1 MGFIDE
7 MKETLDEEFNLAM
20 TENGAIGYRSTGRE
34 LLNLSYSVSSLR
46 RRSAEYICDRFSA
59 AFFAEKVNTLR
70 WLFYAADVREGLG
83 ERRLFKI
90 ILRHL
95 GNTEPKIAEAL
106 IPLVPE
112 YTRWDNLF
120 CLFDTRVGVCALD
133 FIKKQLDADI
143 AARRAGKSVSLL
155 AKWLPSPNAHSD
167 ESRGYSRIIM
177 KHLGLSN
184 AEYRR
189 LLADLRSHM
198 GVIESV
204 MSRGAFGEI
213 NYEAVPSKAN
223 VLYRKAFLRRDT
235 ERRREFLGKLA
246 RGEAKINSGV
256 LFPHDIVRAYA
267 ADDWFGNLLPEDEAL
282 EALWRGLPDY
292 VQGRGGTL
300 CVCDCSGS
308 MYITVDP
315 KARTRAV
322 QVAIA
327 LAVYC
332 AERLGGEFH
341 DKFIN
346 FSDTP
351 ELVDLSP
358 AKSLRDKIGITK
370 SHALVASTNIEAV
383 FDLILATAIKSGMKQ
398 EDLPKSILILSDMEF
413 NEAVV
418 SNESRDVPD
427 FNFKTLFAIIGER
440 YESHGYSLP
449 RLIFWNIASRS
460 LTVPVKENKHGVALV
475 SGFSPAAL
483 SAVFS
488 GKLDA
493 YECLLEQISVERYLP
508 VERAVEGLV

>member
-1 MGFIDE
+1 MSFIDK
-7 MKETLDEEFNLAM
+7 MKETLDEEFNLAV
-20 TENGAIGYRSTGRE
+20 TENGAIGYRSTGRD

-46 RRSAEYICDRFSA
+46 RRDADYINDRFSA
-59 AFFAEKVNTLR
+59 AFFTEKVNTLR

-83 ERRLFKI
+83 ERRLFRI

-95 GNTEPKIAEAL
+95 GDTEPKIAEAL

-120 CLFDTRVGVCALD
+120 CLFDTRVGGCALD

-143 AARRAGKSVSLL
+143 AAKDAGKPVSLL
-155 AKWLPSPNAHSD
+155 AKWLPSPNAHSA
-167 ESRGYSRIIM
+167 ESRDYSRIIM

-184 AEYRR
+184 AEYRKT
-189 LLADLRSHM
+189 LAALRSYM
-198 GVIESV
+198 KVVESV
-204 MSRGAFGEI
+204 MTRGAFGEI
-213 NYEAVPSKAN
+213 DYEAVPSKAN
-223 VLYRKAFLRRDT
+223 VLYRNAFLRRDT
-235 ERRREFLGKLA
+235 ERRREFLEKLT
-246 RGEAKINSGV
+246 RGEAKINAGV
-256 LFPHDIVRAYA
+256 LFPHDIVSAYS
-267 ADDWFGNLLPEDEAL
+267 ADGWFGKLLPEDAAL

-292 VQGRGGTL
+292 VQGRAGTL

-308 MYITVDP
+308 MYIPVDP
-315 KARTRAV
+315 RAKVRAV
-322 QVAIA
+322 VVSIA

-332 AERLGGEFH
+332 AERLSGEFH

-346 FSDTP
+346 FSNTP

-358 AKSLRDKIGITK
+358 AKCLRDKIAITK
-370 SHALVASTNIEAV
+370 SHALAASTNIEAV
-383 FDLILATAIKSGMKQ
+383 FDLVLATAIKSGMKQ

-418 SNESRDVPD
+418 SNESRDVPN
-427 FNFKTLFAIIGER
+427 FNFKRLFAIIGER
-440 YESHGYSLP
+440 YERYGYSLP
-449 RLIFWNIASRS
+449 RLVFWNIASRS
-460 LTVPVKENKHGVALV
+460 LTVPVKQNEHGVALI
-475 SGFSPAAL
+475 SGFSPSAL

-488 GKLDA
+488 DKLDP